1 MKRRLLIQA
10 IALGCITLA
19 AQGQTV
25 HSVKGPALWFQAAPV
40 TDSLLNGSYH
50 FHDRSGNELM
60 LYAGTGTT
68 EYTQARNLINTF
80 NFNPAIDIS
89 KPDSALSTT
98 FSHMGLQQATVIG
111 VFAPKTATQV
121 NSVYQVDGTD
131 GITLITNK
139 VIHGDNSS
147 DLGYTP
153 NLTGTLQNVRWLL
166 P

>member
-25 HSVKGPALWFQAAPV
+25 HSVKGSALWFQAAPV

-80 NFNPAIDIS
+80 NFNPAIDLSSYITS
-89 KPDSALSTT
+89 MLFPFRSLIGQRCLLIGYHAEKYLSENLVMQEKMSIFALE
-98 FSHMGLQQATVIG
+98 
-111 VFAPKTATQV
+111 KV
-121 NSVYQVDGTD
+121 N
-131 GITLITNK
+131 
-139 VIHGDNSS
+139 
-147 DLGYTP
+147 
-153 NLTGTLQNVRWLL
+153 
-166 P
+166 

>member
-1 MKRRLLIQA
+1 MRNRIGKLCVI
-10 IALGCITLA
+10 LGCIPFA

-25 HSVKGPALWFQAAPV
+25 QGVKGTALWLQAAPV

-111 VFAPKTATQV
+111 VYATKTATQLD
-121 NSVYQVDGTD
+121 SVYQVDGAD